1 LRLAPVTS
9 LNGTWMMQPEKT
21 GLDKPKGG
29 DWVEVPVPMPWSAF
43 LFSPDIPLDAVP
55 HRMAWF
61 RRRIV
66 IPDIPPLSRA
76 VLHFEAVNFYA
87 VVYVNGKRCG
97 QHVGDGIPFEIDA
110 TDAVTPRRE
119 AEILVGVQDISY
131 ARTGDRDR
139 RGPAAKLTFPGLAH
153 NPGIWGGVSLRIL
166 PELRVV
172 AVAVRTTL
180 APHPGETR
188 AEGRIQVR
196 VSVENETG
204 RALGFSLTNE
214 VYDGARQAV
223 AFAPVRGAVGP
234 GERTEV
240 DVGTSW
246 DSAVLW
252 WPDRPHLYSLRT
264 ALWSTLPGH
273 DEDAAAGMANDV
285 VDRVHT
291 PVGFREFRIEN
302 DRFLLN
308 NVPIQLRSE
317 SVCPISGEL
326 FGQRRPGAAPGPV
339 EPEQAMQVLA
349 ALKRKTGLN
358 AVRFHRMPPSP
369 ALLDAADAVGLLA
382 IVEFPLP
389 DDEQRYAADDPR
401 FWDNAQEFARQWV
414 AAHAHHPSLVMW
426 SIDQGMV
433 SRYGGDVADGLRQLA
448 RVVADADPTRPVEN
462 GGDGD
467 AVDAA
472 QLDVSAPTSV
482 PFPDVGVAFR
492 TAGPYEPDAVRGRV
506 LREPGREIAF
516 PPRPADRPLCI
527 MEHFRRPL
535 TPSSLAFFL
544 GDGAYAPSAA
554 LEEAAAL
561 LAVLEMGA
569 CRQAHLAAVNTVAR
583 PPAPQGVGDT
593 AADVAALPRQLFAN
607 FYAGTRFVE
616 NLVLK
621 NDTRFDQDFQLDC
634 RFTNAHGDVS
644 EHSEEVF
651 VAAGAE
657 TEKSVAFDLPDVQK
671 AHEANGATSSLAE
684 LIVKLNGSVTGS
696 FEGRRKIAVWPRVRS
711 AGERRIGLYDPE
723 GHTAAAL
730 SSVGAK
736 HSAVHGTPHGEF
748 DTIIIGENAIERG
761 STPDPEAI
769 RSFVARGGLAVCLG
783 QGRVPCD
790 LSPVTMILDEGHAAP
805 ITFIRDA
812 EHCLLR
818 GLSGFE
824 MRWWQDDHA
833 VAHGCFR
840 KPSSGNFRCLVDA
853 GGRGGLRWAAAAE
866 VFHGRGSYIFL
877 QMALVE
883 RAALAPVAGL
893 LLARLADAAPSWR
906 PAEARIT
913 EAESPLARVG
923 VRCPA
928 LPADFS
934 AEHLDAVE
942 VVMLTGDDLST
953 RTKAQVRTLKSWVEA
968 GGCLALHHLA
978 PDHAGVLTELSGH
991 PATLAESPQER
1002 LVFNRPGC
1010 GLARGLS
1017 SADLHFTDHA
1027 ARYVGVAPT
1036 KVHAAT
1042 ATVSARGSGVTGVAS
1057 ALESSVEHGL
1067 LVLHAG
1073 KGRVVV
1079 DQVRWDVE
1087 TRLDAR
1093 AERYIST
1100 LLTNLGVPLVPRR
1113 FAPPSGASSVVDIAG
1128 ACNSTLRAARP
1139 GHGEGWTGRGPDNDL
1154 GAFSP
1159 GEVIAAGALFR
1170 VTGGDGANEHNCC
1183 VLGPNSPATAP
1194 PVTLGHT
1201 AKSLAFLVACQGPAS
1216 RGLPVAHF
1224 TVRYQDGLETQVPLR
1239 YGIDVLDW
1247 NERPRGLQG
1256 ASVAWKGFTALGE
1269 PAAIYAKKWENGRP
1283 GVPVESVAFSSTRA
1297 GSIPVL
1303 LAMTALR

>member
-1 LRLAPVTS
+1 MRLAPVTS

-21 GLDKPKGG
+21 GLDRPKGEKWI
-29 DWVEVPVPMPWSAF
+29 DVPVPMPWSAF
-43 LFSPDIPLDAVP
+43 LFSHDIPLDMVP

-66 IPDIPPLSRA
+66 IPDIPPVSRA
-76 VLHFEAVNFYA
+76 VLHFEAVSFYA
-87 VVYVNGKRCG
+87 VVYVNGKRRG
-97 QHVGDGIPFEIDA
+97 QHVGDGIPFEIDV
-110 TDAVTPRRE
+110 TDSVTPRRE

-139 RGPAAKLTFPGLAH
+139 RGPAAQLIFPGLAH

-172 AVAVRTTL
+172 AVAARTTL
-180 APHPGETR
+180 APQGGETR
-188 AEGRIQVR
+188 PEGRIQVR

-204 RALGFSLTNE
+204 RTLGFSLTNE

-223 AFAPVRGAVGP
+223 AFAPVRGTVGP
-234 GERTEV
+234 GEQTEV

-264 ALWSTLPGH
+264 ALWSTLPGP
-273 DEDAAAGMANDV
+273 DGETTAEMASDV

-302 DRFLLN
+302 DRFMLN

-326 FGQRRPGAAPGPV
+326 FGQLLPGAAPGPV

-358 AVRFHRMPPSP
+358 AIRFHRMPPSP

-389 DDEQRYAADDPR
+389 DDEQRYATDDPR
-401 FWDNAQEFARQWV
+401 FWDNAQELARQWV
-414 AAHAHHPSLVMW
+414 ATHAHHPSVVMW

-433 SRYGGDVADGLRQLA
+433 RRYGREVVEGLRELA

-467 AVDAA
+467 AVDAT
-472 QLDVSAPTSV
+472 QLDVNTPTSV
-482 PFPDVGVAFR
+482 FFPAVGVAFR
-492 TAGPYEPDAVRGRV
+492 TAGLYEPDAVRGRV
-506 LREPGREIAF
+506 IQGPDPEIAF
-516 PPRPADRPLCI
+516 PPRPAHRPLCI
-527 MEHFRRPL
+527 TEHFRRRL

-544 GDGAYAPSAA
+544 GDGAYAPKAT
-554 LEEAAAL
+554 LDEAAAM
-561 LAVLEMGA
+561 LAVLEIGA
-569 CRQAHLAAVNTVAR
+569 CRQAHLAAINTVGR
-583 PPAPQGVGDT
+583 PPAPEGIGDT

-616 NLVLK
+616 DLVLK

-644 EHSEEVF
+644 EHSEEIF
-651 VAAGAE
+651 ISAGSE
-657 TEKSVAFDLPDVQK
+657 KEKSVAFDLPDIREV
-671 AHEANGATSSLAE
+671 HEAGGATSSLAE
-684 LIVKLNGSVTGS
+684 LSVKLSGSVAGS
-696 FEGRRKIAVWPRVRS
+696 FEGRRKIAVWPHVRS
-711 AGERRIGLYDPE
+711 SGEQRIGLYDPE

-730 SSVGAK
+730 SAVGAK
-736 HSAVHGTPHGEF
+736 YSAVHGTPHGEF
-748 DTIIIGENAIERG
+748 DTIIIGENALERG

-769 RSFVARGGLAVCLG
+769 RAFVARGGLAVCLG
-783 QGRVPCD
+783 QSKIPHD
-790 LSPVTMILDEGHAAP
+790 LSPVTMLLDEGHAAP

-812 EHCLLR
+812 EHGLLR

-824 MRWWQDDHA
+824 IRWWQDDHV
-833 VAHGCFR
+833 VARGCFR

-853 GGRGGLRWAAAAE
+853 GGRGGLRWAAAVE
-866 VFHGRGSYIFL
+866 VPHGKGSYVFS

-883 RAALAPVAGL
+883 RAARAPVAGL
-893 LLARLADAAPSWR
+893 LLARLADAVPSWR
-906 PAEARIT
+906 PAEARII
-913 EAESPLARVG
+913 EAESPLAQVG

-928 LPADFS
+928 LPSDFS
-934 AEHLDAVE
+934 AGHLQAVE
-942 VVMLTGDDLST
+942 VVLLTGNDLST
-953 RTKAQVRTLKSWVEA
+953 LAEAQVRALKSWVE
-968 GGCLALHHLA
+968 GGGRLALHHLT
-978 PDHAGVLTELSGH
+978 PEHETVLTELSGH
-991 PATLAESPQER
+991 PATLTESPQER
-1002 LVFNRPGC
+1002 LVFNRPGY

-1017 SADLHFTDHA
+1017 SADLHFADHA

-1036 KVHAAT
+1036 KVHAA
-1042 ATVSARGSGVTGVAS
+1042 AVTVGARGSGVTGVAS
-1057 ALESSVEHGL
+1057 ALESPVEHGL
-1067 LVLHAG
+1067 LVLNAG
-1073 KGRVVV
+1073 KGYVVV

-1087 TRLDAR
+1087 THLDAR

-1100 LLTNLGVPLVPRR
+1100 LLTNLGVPLASRR
-1113 FAPPSGASSVVDIAG
+1113 LAPPSSTCGIVDIAD
-1128 ACNSTLRAARP
+1128 ACNSTLTGAMP
-1139 GHGEGWTGRGPDNDL
+1139 GYSEGWSGRGPDNDL

-1159 GEVIAAGALFR
+1159 GEIIAAGALFR
-1170 VTGGDGANEHNCC
+1170 VLRGDGENGRNCC
-1183 VLGPNSPATAP
+1183 VLGPNSPAAAAA
-1194 PVTLGHT
+1194 VTLNHT
-1201 AKSLAFLVACQGPAS
+1201 AKSLAFLVACQGPVS

-1239 YGIDVLDW
+1239 YDIDVLDW

-1283 GVPVESVAFSSTRA
+1283 GVPVESVVFSSTRA
-1297 GSIPVL
+1297 GSIPIL